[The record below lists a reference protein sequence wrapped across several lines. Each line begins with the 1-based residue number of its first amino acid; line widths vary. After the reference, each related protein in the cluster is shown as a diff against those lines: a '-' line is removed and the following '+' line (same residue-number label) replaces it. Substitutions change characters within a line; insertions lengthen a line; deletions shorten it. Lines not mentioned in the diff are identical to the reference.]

1 MYRNIVA
8 NIVGRCWSILS
19 NFLFVPLYIQFLGI
33 ESYSII
39 SLTLVIAGLM
49 AVLDV
54 GLTASLSR
62 EFALSTNSCKSKL
75 DIFLT
80 LETCYFIIAFIIIV
94 MTLST
99 SNIVVNKWLKLDGLD
114 PSEVA
119 SYIRIMG
126 IGIAFQFL
134 GQFYMGGLLGL
145 EKQVVAN
152 VYQISW
158 SAVRNG
164 LIIIPIVFIPSL
176 KLFFIWQTV
185 ATLIYAILLRYTI
198 LGILSSTQYCFLKL
212 PKIDWK
218 IVHKIGRF
226 ASGMLLIS
234 LVAGLNSQMDKLA
247 ISKILPITI
256 LGFYTLAVSLTNSLN
271 VLISPI
277 SIAFLP
283 RLTSLFSENKREE
296 AFRLYKKVFLLV
308 AIIVFSVGSNLVIYD
323 EEILFVW
330 TGNWEIAKSAC
341 LFIPYLVMGMSSLA
355 LSTIPYNIAIA
366 NAYTRLNNILGI
378 LSLTVTLPGYWLLTN
393 IYGAVGT
400 ALVWGGIQTLIF
412 PIYLSLIHRKYFS
425 TVKNVIFFTK
435 MILFPFLISYCVT
448 EIFSLISLNLTNRWL
463 MLLWIGVSVLLSLFF
478 NFIFLVREKRIFF
491 QLIYRNK

>member
-1 MYRNIVA
+1 MMYRNIVA

-94 MTLST
+94 ITLST

-198 LGILSSTQYCFLKL
+198 LGILSSTQYCF
-212 PKIDWK
+212 
-218 IVHKIGRF
+218 
-226 ASGMLLIS
+226 
-234 LVAGLNSQMDKLA
+234 
-247 ISKILPITI
+247 
-256 LGFYTLAVSLTNSLN
+256 
-271 VLISPI
+271 
-277 SIAFLP
+277 
-283 RLTSLFSENKREE
+283 
-296 AFRLYKKVFLLV
+296 
-308 AIIVFSVGSNLVIYD
+308 
-323 EEILFVW
+323 
-330 TGNWEIAKSAC
+330 
-341 LFIPYLVMGMSSLA
+341 
-355 LSTIPYNIAIA
+355 
-366 NAYTRLNNILGI
+366 
-378 LSLTVTLPGYWLLTN
+378 
-393 IYGAVGT
+393 
-400 ALVWGGIQTLIF
+400 
-412 PIYLSLIHRKYFS
+412 
-425 TVKNVIFFTK
+425 
-435 MILFPFLISYCVT
+435 
-448 EIFSLISLNLTNRWL
+448 
-463 MLLWIGVSVLLSLFF
+463 
-478 NFIFLVREKRIFF
+478 
-491 QLIYRNK
+491 